1 MHAHDH
7 KGSDVIEEKERL
19 IAKLMRDVQ
28 SDRENSLGK
37 TVSYVNF
44 TQKKHKQGTGIV
56 KLRRHVRVQVL
67 SHNL

>member
-37 TVSYVNF
+37 TVSYVDF
-44 TQKKHKQGTGIV
+44 TQKNTQTGD
-56 KLRRHVRVQVL
+56 RH
-67 SHNL
+67 SKA